1 MTAPIT
7 THLEAFDANG
17 ILVGS
22 ADLCADT
29 YWHGSR
35 RAEGISRA
43 VLAVSLAQARE
54 IFRQHGAVV
63 FTESDGRK

>member
-17 ILVGS
+17 IVVGH
-22 ADLCADT
+22 AELGVDG
-29 YWHGSR
+29 YWHGAR

-63 FTESDGRK
+63 FRESDGRK